1 MGYFFKNQYWIY
13 HTNTFNE
20 ASEGVS
26 IENPMTLKYI
36 KCNEMPTRTNLIEL
50 IKTYQQKMIEKALP
64 AAEAAVTEA
73 AVTEAAAE
81 KAAAA
86 DKLTELESNYASAE
100 GELDDYIRNRGLE
113 INSADT
119 EKGDYGLATQHSGDS
134 TIIGLLPTGSI
145 YKAGLIEG
153 DIILTY
159 KVSNV
164 TYIYVGLTDF
174 SDRTKEDLSIGI
186 TYIKNPELRNDREVK
201 DNLIKLIKA
210 RIQAKIALD
219 AYLKEL
225 KKTPGTTGTSA
236 PRTSVPGQPI
246 SIDQKIENAIGA
258 IIMALA
264 LTISES
270 MPRTK
275 EYSSIRE
282 AIDPKEQ
289 IILIEKSKAVVKPIE
304 ETISPNYNAYVKS
317 FNEIKNTSSNKEK
330 KKTDLRNLL
339 NNLLT
344 NKRNIDK
351 INTEFLDVLKNKTQV
366 ISNPDKSTDMVG
378 GHGSSCDP
386 DDNLCSSRVEIYGD
400 INTAIEKHRR
410 TINEIMSYLLEEK
423 INMKYE
429 WVAIKG
435 IGGKDKDLYKGKV
448 GIISK
453 LNNNNTEDVDIK
465 GKWAFEVWI
474 PDKGGLTTLVH
485 PDDNGYKKKL
495 KVKNSKQEII
505 DKFLTKN
512 ISIYEVEFLD
522 KQYDH
527 TNDINFQPVIDGE
540 NLEPISS
547 LKKKR
552 FAKGYNR
559 ITNAINPTDFAKG
572 TYTTAE
578 GLTTALT
585 TRGLREDLKEL
596 IKNVIETKFTNSDEL
611 LKTKINFYN
620 KKKSIKDILI
630 SKISY
635 IFASGETRLNLFNRS
650 NVKKNFKE
658 DEEAQ
663 KDGKEGGEEVQTEG
677 EEALKGAE
685 EALTGG
691 EDAIEGGGGY
701 GTRNFDKDD
710 AENFIKFILASL
722 TALQYP
728 NIPETTKNLLFSN
741 YLKAILKITPS
752 ELNKLLLDIDNI
764 SELSNNVI
772 EHFIGR
778 LTNNQKLESDQSTTP
793 AAKIS
798 KLNFALKSNVQA
810 FTKSIVYITLH
821 SEQMVGSE
829 EKVEKYL
836 DNEYNKAMKLPTGE
850 DQGRISNFELKSAL
864 NSILGAG
871 TNTIKGYKEKIQKI
885 DSYIDSINAKNI
897 SSKLADFNTV
907 FNLGKLEN
915 GTIIYKLPAKIG
927 ENLKAQETQETKE
940 ATLEASSKQKLD
952 QAVALLKEMLASPKD
967 TDSTQKEKLQQFL
980 TTLNAKDEK

>member
-1 MGYFFKNQYWIY
+1 
-13 HTNTFNE
+13 
-20 ASEGVS
+20 
-26 IENPMTLKYI
+26 
-36 KCNEMPTRTNLIEL
+36 
-50 IKTYQQKMIEKALP
+50 
-64 AAEAAVTEA
+64 
-73 AVTEAAAE
+73 
-81 KAAAA
+81 
-86 DKLTELESNYASAE
+86 
-100 GELDDYIRNRGLE
+100 
-113 INSADT
+113 
-119 EKGDYGLATQHSGDS
+119 
-134 TIIGLLPTGSI
+134 
-145 YKAGLIEG
+145 
-153 DIILTY
+153 
-159 KVSNV
+159 
-164 TYIYVGLTDF
+164 
-174 SDRTKEDLSIGI
+174 
-186 TYIKNPELRNDREVK
+186 
-201 DNLIKLIKA
+201 
-210 RIQAKIALD
+210 
-219 AYLKEL
+219 
-225 KKTPGTTGTSA
+225 
-236 PRTSVPGQPI
+236 
-246 SIDQKIENAIGA
+246 
-258 IIMALA
+258 
-264 LTISES
+264 
-270 MPRTK
+270 
-275 EYSSIRE
+275 
-282 AIDPKEQ
+282 
-289 IILIEKSKAVVKPIE
+289 
-304 ETISPNYNAYVKS
+304 
-317 FNEIKNTSSNKEK
+317 
-330 KKTDLRNLL
+330 
-339 NNLLT
+339 
-344 NKRNIDK
+344 
-351 INTEFLDVLKNKTQV
+351 
-366 ISNPDKSTDMVG
+366 
-378 GHGSSCDP
+378 
-386 DDNLCSSRVEIYGD
+386 
-400 INTAIEKHRR
+400 
-410 TINEIMSYLLEEK
+410 MSYLLEEK

-547 LKKKR
+547 LKKN
-552 FAKGYNR
+552 FLAKNYNT

-585 TRGLREDLKEL
+585 RRELREDLKEL
-596 IKNVIETKFTNSDEL
+596 IKNVIETKFINSDQL